1 MAPGQ
6 DMMKNLFTSPLWDA
20 ARAVEATTLSLM
32 TGEKAAALSRAMG
45 ELTYVGR
52 EVYKEENWQKLIIEM
67 LSMDL
72 WVKKGAGQQLTEEV
86 LETSRTAAHHRDAT
100 VTTDVQR
107 EVVVLRCY
115 SVSWTRS
122 GGVFHG

>member
-1 MAPGQ
+1 
-6 DMMKNLFTSPLWDA
+6 MMKNLFTSPLWDA

-72 WVKKGAGQQLTEEV
+72 WVKKGAGQQRKCWKPPGQQLIIEM
-86 LETSRTAAHHRDAT
+86 LQFLRMSRERWW
-100 VTTDVQR
+100 
-107 EVVVLRCY
+107 C
-115 SVSWTRS
+115 
-122 GGVFHG
+122 

>member
-1 MAPGQ
+1 
-6 DMMKNLFTSPLWDA
+6 MMKNLFTSPLWDA

-86 LETSRTAAHHRDAT
+86 LETSRMK
-100 VTTDVQR
+100 VTY
-107 EVVVLRCY
+107 L
-115 SVSWTRS
+115 
-122 GGVFHG
+122 GGHQLLQMLQM